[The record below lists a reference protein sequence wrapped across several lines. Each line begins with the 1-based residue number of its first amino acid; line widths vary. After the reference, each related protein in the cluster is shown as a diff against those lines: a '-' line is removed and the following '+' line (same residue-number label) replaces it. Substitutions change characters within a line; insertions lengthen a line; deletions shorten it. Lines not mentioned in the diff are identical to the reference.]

1 MRESTKLSSRI
12 SKNNEYWNSF
22 FTLLRLKR
30 EGRVL
35 PFMIHDSPP
44 RYWNDKD
51 GKRKLLIVVDRTST
65 W

>member
-1 MRESTKLSSRI
+1 VRESTKLSSRI

-30 EGRVL
+30 EGRVP